1 MRQRWADY
9 RVFWRQFR
17 DAYNSTGAVLPSG
30 RALARALSRYVRE
43 RGEAHVAESLPSQ
56 IRPGDD
62 SDSAVSEKRPYVTR
76 RILEVGPGTGA
87 VTAQIIHDM
96 RTGDRLELVERN
108 DQFVAHLRDRIAT
121 AEPFRSAADHIT
133 LLHAPVEELPD
144 DQQYDLIISGLP
156 LNNFSVESVRGIMNK
171 FRRLLATG
179 GTLSFFEYVA
189 VRGAK
194 SLLSGRAER
203 ERLTGISRLFR
214 EVLTTNEVRRDLVM
228 ANVTPAWVHHVR
240 FAARS
245 HPQGTRQGAGSTT
258 SGSQLRAPS
267 SPLL

>member
-1 MRQRWADY
+1 MRQQWADY

-43 RGEAHVAESLPSQ
+43 PAEGEAA
-56 IRPGDD
+56 
-62 SDSAVSEKRPYVTR
+62 SAAGNGVQPRQTPLTAR

-96 RTGDRLELVERN
+96 RPDDRLDLVERN
-108 DQFVAHLRDRIAT
+108 DQFVTHLRERMT
-121 AEPFRSAADHIT
+121 MAEPFRSAADRIT
-133 LLHAPVEELPD
+133 LLHAPVEELPN

-156 LNNFSVESVRGIMNK
+156 LNNFSIDSVREIMNK
-171 FRRLLATG
+171 FRRLLAAG

-189 VRGAK
+189 VRRAK

-203 ERLTGISRLFR
+203 ERLAGISRLFR
-214 EVLTTNEVRRDLVM
+214 ELLTSEVRRDLVV

-240 FAARS
+240 FAAGS
-245 HPQGTRQGAGSTT
+245 HPEGTQHGAGSTT
-258 SGSQLRAPS
+258 SGSELSAPRS
-267 SPLL
+267 SLP